1 MPISIKLQKILMF
14 IPGLNY
20 ALFLVAYYNMFYVEK
35 LTGKQLVI
43 GVVECIPVIVIEDL
57 FYRIIASGFWR
68 KFTANRWKRCNI
80 ATVRSIL
87 WMQYSQWKFCTK
99 LFKYTSSNSLRT
111 NRLCKLFAYK
121 NK

>member
-20 ALFLVAYYNMFYVEK
+20 ALFLVAYYNMFYVEE

-68 KFTANRWKRCNI
+68 AVCFYLCGI
-80 ATVRSIL
+80 AWGLI
-87 WMQYSQWKFCTK
+87 FI
-99 LFKYTSSNSLRT
+99 
-111 NRLCKLFAYK
+111 RLQKKCGAS
-121 NK
+121 